1 MLRGCI
7 VKRMYKEVSVLTKLF
22 TVLIVLVGLAGSATA
37 GPDEDAVRDLLHST
51 FDRPEAKLDV
61 APVVALAGYAI
72 AGWTQG
78 ETGGRALLR
87 NKRGRWTIILCAGD
101 EIRNAEALRH
111 AGIAPDLANAL
122 AQALAKAEQTV
133 PVDRLAMFARFEGLL
148 RMDEA
153 GKHPQAHR
161 TH

>member
-1 MLRGCI
+1 M
-7 VKRMYKEVSVLTKLF
+7 KRMYKEISVLTKLLAALV
-22 TVLIVLVGLAGSATA
+22 VLWSLAGSAIA

-51 FDRPEAKLDV
+51 FDKPEAKLDV

-87 NKRGRWTIILCAGD
+87 NKHGRWTIVLCAGD
-101 EIRNAEALRH
+101 EIRSADALRH
-111 AGIAPDLANAL
+111 AGIAPDVANTL
-122 AQALAKAEQTV
+122 AQALVKAEQTV
-133 PVDRLAMFARFEGLL
+133 PADRLAMFARFEGLL

-153 GKHPQAHR
+153 GNHPPAHDR
-161 TH
+161 AH